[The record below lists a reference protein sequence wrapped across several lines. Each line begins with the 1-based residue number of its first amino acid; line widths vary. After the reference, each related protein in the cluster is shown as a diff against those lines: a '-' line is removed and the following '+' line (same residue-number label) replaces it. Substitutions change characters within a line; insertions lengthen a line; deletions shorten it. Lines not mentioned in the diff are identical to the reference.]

1 MSCHLIA
8 FSSQLSMNGQEHSSD
23 STSDFSITTVL
34 IRQTSYSEGR
44 PRICALVLALAP
56 SLLEDTIVNAEC
68 HG

>member
-44 PRICALVLALAP
+44 PRIWALAFAP